1 VYDLSYASYTVPAP
15 MAERKVQ
22 EWNWKG
28 GKGVVNGREE
38 KGKELGR
45 EGAGKGKEYD
55 TIR

>member
-1 VYDLSYASYTVPAP
+1 VTGLGV
-15 MAERKVQ
+15 
-22 EWNWKG
+22 NWKG
-28 GKGVVNGREE
+28 RKGVVNGREE